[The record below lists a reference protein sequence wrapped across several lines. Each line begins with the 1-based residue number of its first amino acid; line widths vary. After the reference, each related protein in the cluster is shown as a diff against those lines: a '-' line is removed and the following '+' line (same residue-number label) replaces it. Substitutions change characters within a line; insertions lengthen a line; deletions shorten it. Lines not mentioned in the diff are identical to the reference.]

1 MRILVAVFFHAEE
14 VVALFQHGNDVL
26 VGVKDMFAHQGGHAH
41 FFRVFAVVVHGG
53 EDGQSVLASYVI
65 VVRAVAGRDVD
76 DAGSGVRGD
85 EIRQDDC

>member
-41 FFRVFAVVVHGG
+41 FFRVFAVVVHG
-53 EDGQSVLASYVI
+53 QSVLVSHVI
-65 VVRAVAGRDVD
+65 DVRAVAGRDVD
-76 DAGSGVRGD
+76 NAGSGVRGD
-85 EIRQDDC
+85 KVRQDDC